1 MCAPPGGAEAQ
12 AEAGVLIRRSIP
24 EPDKLPFHL
33 THARDDGH
41 RKPLM
46 ARGYSRSLALV
57 H

>member
-46 ARGYSRSLALV
+46 ARGYSRGLALV